1 MSSAAV
7 SALTMLSFAEVSV
20 EARGW
25 LNLGF
30 KVTILF
36 CRPCYA
42 CAVAFGVLL
51 VDPTELVGFL
61 QRLVFSG
68 LVEPGS
74 RSAEPCEPLT
84 GARSRHAAMPPTPR
98 NPVVPS
104 PPFELH
110 RPKSCPPKRSA
121 SFASQGSSMTGFM
134 GAMLICTGGSH
145 ATPREIGAIEAVNL
159 FRL

>member
-30 KVTILF
+30 KVTILI
-36 CRPCYA
+36 CRPCYD
-42 CAVAFGVLL
+42 CAVAFVGVLLL

-61 QRLVFSG
+61 QRLLVFSG

-84 GARSRHAAMPPTPR
+84 GARVTQRCHQLPGTR
-98 NPVVPS
+98 LS
-104 PPFELH
+104 PARLLNCIDQSH
-110 RPKSCPPKRSA
+110 VRPKGPPL
-121 SFASQGSSMTGFM
+121 SQVKVP
-134 GAMLICTGGSH
+134 L
-145 ATPREIGAIEAVNL
+145 
-159 FRL
+159 